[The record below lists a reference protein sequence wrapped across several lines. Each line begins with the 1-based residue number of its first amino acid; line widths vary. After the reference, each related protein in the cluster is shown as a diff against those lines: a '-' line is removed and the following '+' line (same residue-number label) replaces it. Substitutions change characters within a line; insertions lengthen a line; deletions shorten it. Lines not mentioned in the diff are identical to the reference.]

1 MVFPYVTSLV
11 KRQEAAAARR
21 ADFLIVFDWAVYL
34 VINPEFVQ
42 DMFKIIDVQLRSE
55 RLAAAT
61 ARYLRAGLPC
71 AFVEPDPKME
81 WTLKDMK
88 QFAERQGHQQDDD
101 RGGVHQ
107 GDESKPASL
116 QPVRADRESQA

>member
-21 ADFLIVFDWAVYL
+21 TDFLIVFDWAVYL
-34 VINPEFVQ
+34 VINPKFVQ
-42 DMFKIIDVQLRSE
+42 DMFEIIDVQLRSE

-61 ARYLRAGLPC
+61 ARHLRASLPC

-81 WTLKDMK
+81 WTLEDMK
-88 QFAERQGHQQDDD
+88 QFAERQGHQQDDH
-101 RGGVHQ
+101 RGGMHQ
-107 GDESKPASL
+107 RDERKSPSL
-116 QPVRADRESQA
+116 EKVCTYGEP